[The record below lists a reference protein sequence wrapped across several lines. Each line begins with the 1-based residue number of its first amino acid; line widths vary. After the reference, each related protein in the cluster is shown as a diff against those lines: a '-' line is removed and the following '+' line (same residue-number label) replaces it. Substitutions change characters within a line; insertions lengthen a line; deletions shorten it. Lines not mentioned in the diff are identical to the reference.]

1 MPQSL
6 INIDRINVQCLYLH
20 VVIDYR
26 HDYIY
31 IKQSEQHITF
41 NIANGFDCKIFVG
54 FLYSKPITNE
64 TADVDQLYS

>member
-41 NIANGFDCKIFVG
+41 NIAQTINRGGLRFRNGF
-54 FLYSKPITNE
+54 
-64 TADVDQLYS
+64 